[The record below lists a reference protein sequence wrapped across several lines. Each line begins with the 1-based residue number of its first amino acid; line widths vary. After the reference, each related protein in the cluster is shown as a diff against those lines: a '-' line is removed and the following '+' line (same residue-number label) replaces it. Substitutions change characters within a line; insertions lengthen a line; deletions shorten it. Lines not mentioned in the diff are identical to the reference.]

1 METMQC
7 PREGKISHSVLEK
20 MSIQEKNNAINR
32 VAESLESIVDIN
44 TKQKPSSARNNQVQ
58 IRQ

>member
-44 TKQKPSSARNNQVQ
+44 TK
-58 IRQ
+58 